1 MPSNMPKPT
10 TFWDDVAA
18 RMSLEDMEEAMG
30 EWEAHKLGDPLRQG
44 VLATL
49 SKKALDDRGI
59 ELKYFGRV
67 EASKCLLDA
76 ITRRAFDELR
86 AARPLIEAGKAFAMS
101 RLAYGEDVESF
112 LEDPESATKAEV
124 DEDRDLLQAVAG
136 YMRHIEETRPDIE
149 DEAVPAG
156 PKA

>member
-10 TFWDDVAA
+10 TFWDEVAA

-59 ELKYFGRV
+59 EMKNFGRV

-112 LEDPESATKAEV
+112 LEEPESATKAEIE
-124 DEDRDLLQAVAG
+124 EDRDLLQAVAS
-136 YMRHIEETRPDIE
+136 YMRYVQGINPDVE
-149 DEAVPAG
+149 DEVAPAG
-156 PKA
+156 PRT